1 MNETPGMRPRYTTTL
16 LFLLAFAVAGCGD
29 SDGPRLAANEVAAAG
44 DLRLTVDEA
53 ADLLAPVEGLPN
65 DTEVVQA
72 LAEFWVD
79 YALLA
84 LAVNEEGGLDRL
96 DLSSIVDPQ
105 EKQSLV
111 MKLREDVIDEDIEI
125 DDAAVDTYWESDRPG
140 EEVRARHILLMY
152 PTDATQAQ
160 RDSVRSL
167 AEDLRDRAMA
177 GENFAALATEWSDD
191 TGSAA
196 SGGDLDYFP
205 RGIMVPPF
213 EEAAFTTEPGEVS
226 EIVESQFGLHVIRVE
241 DRRRPELAE
250 VREELRGVLRQERT
264 LQAESIFVAGVN
276 EEASIEKAEN
286 ASEIMR
292 EVAGSAD
299 DGLPGRAGN
308 QVLASYQGGR
318 YTAADFL
325 QFLRTQAPG
334 LIPQIESASEEDLQ
348 GLLDQ
353 LLQSE
358 VLVAEA
364 RRRGITAD
372 EEETRELEEGIR
384 EQYRQVAEAIGIVG
398 IELEGEE
405 SLAEAVDRRILA
417 LMAQVVRGEAEVFP
431 LQQLSMPLRN
441 RYGYRIATDALATTV
456 ERVEARRAEGGL
468 EVPEAPP
475 EGLDL
480 PEVDPPEGG
489 DEGDEGGEPENR

>member
-16 LFLLAFAVAGCGD
+16 LFLLAFVAAGCGD
-29 SDGPRLAANEVAAAG
+29 RDGPRLAANEVAAAA
-44 DLRLTVDEA
+44 DLRLTIDEA
-53 ADLLAPVEGLPN
+53 ADLLAPVAGLPN
-65 DTEVVQA
+65 DAEVVKA
-72 LAEFWVD
+72 LAEFWID
-79 YALLA
+79 YTLLA

-96 DLSSIVDPQ
+96 DLASIVDPQ

-111 MKLREDVIDEDIEI
+111 MRLRDDVIDEDIEI
-125 DDAAVDTYWESDRPG
+125 DDAAVDAYWESDRPG

-160 RDSVRSL
+160 RDSVRRL
-167 AEDLRDRAMA
+167 AEELRDRARA

-205 RGIMVPPF
+205 RGMMVPPF
-213 EEAAFTTEPGEVS
+213 EEAAFSTEPGEVS
-226 EIVESQFGLHVIRVE
+226 DLVESQFGLHVIRVE
-241 DRRRPELAE
+241 DRRRPELSE
-250 VREELRGVLRQERT
+250 VREELRGVLLQERT

-276 EEASIEKAEN
+276 EQANIEKADN
-286 ASEIMR
+286 APEIMR
-292 EVAGSAD
+292 EVARSAD
-299 DGLPGRAGN
+299 AGLSGRAGN

-318 YTAADFL
+318 FTAGDFL
-325 QFLRTQAPG
+325 EFLQTQAPG
-334 LIPQIESASEEDLQ
+334 LIPQVESATDEDLR
-348 GLLDQ
+348 GLLDN

-372 EEETRELEEGIR
+372 QEETRELEEGIR

-398 IELEGEE
+398 IEREGNE
-405 SLAEAVDRRILA
+405 SLAQAVDRRIMA
-417 LMAQVVRGEAEVFP
+417 LMEQVVRGEAEVFP
-431 LQQLSMPLRN
+431 LQQLSIPLRN

-456 ERVEARRAEGGL
+456 ERVEARRAEGGF
-468 EVPEAPP
+468 EVPEGLP
-475 EGLDL
+475 EGLEL
-480 PEVDPPEGG
+480 PDVIPPDGG
-489 DEGDEGGEPENR
+489 GDEGGEPEDR